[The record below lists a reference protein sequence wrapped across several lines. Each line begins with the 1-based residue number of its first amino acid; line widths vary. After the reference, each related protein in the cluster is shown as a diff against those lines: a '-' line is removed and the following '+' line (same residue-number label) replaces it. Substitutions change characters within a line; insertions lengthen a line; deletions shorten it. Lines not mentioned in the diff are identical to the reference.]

1 MSIEKVNIKNF
12 HEIVLGSDL
21 PVVVDFY
28 AEWCPPCF
36 VLSEVLERISKE
48 YSGKVKFVKLDIDE
62 NRELA
67 DRYCVLSVPTLA
79 FFRKGE
85 LIDGV
90 VGVIPEDV
98 LKKKLKNLFGV

>member
-1 MSIEKVNIKNF
+1 MNIVKINSKNF
-12 HEIVLGSDL
+12 QENVLGSEL

-36 VLSEVLERISKE
+36 VLSEVLDRISRE
-48 YSGKVKFVKLDIDE
+48 YRGKVKFVKLDIDE

-67 DRYCVLSVPTLA
+67 GRYGVLSVPTLA
-79 FFRKGE
+79 FFREGE
-85 LIDGV
+85 LVDGV
-90 VGVIPEDV
+90 VGVITEEV